1 MTPFTRLKSV
11 GAAIAQANL
20 DTDQIIP
27 ARFLQEPR
35 LPGRGY
41 SPFLFHDLRRLP
53 NGSLDDDFALNH
65 SRNASARILV
75 SRRNFGSGSSRE
87 AAVYALVDSGVRC
100 VIAPSHGDIFA
111 SNAVNNGLL
120 PARLNESAVE
130 IVLELLAPGGVEI
143 EVDLEAQ
150 IISLGTGTFEFQIDP
165 VWRVRLLNG
174 WDDLN
179 MTLRFSDRIN
189 VWQTADR
196 QRRPWAQVR
205 AVDEPA

>member
-1 MTPFTRLKSV
+1 
-11 GAAIAQANL
+11 
-20 DTDQIIP
+20 
-27 ARFLQEPR
+27 
-35 LPGRGY
+35 
-41 SPFLFHDLRRLP
+41 
-53 NGSLDDDFALNH
+53 
-65 SRNASARILV
+65 
-75 SRRNFGSGSSRE
+75 
-87 AAVYALVDSGVRC
+87 
-100 VIAPSHGDIFA
+100 
-111 SNAVNNGLL
+111 
-120 PARLNESAVE
+120 
-130 IVLELLAPGGVEI
+130 VEI